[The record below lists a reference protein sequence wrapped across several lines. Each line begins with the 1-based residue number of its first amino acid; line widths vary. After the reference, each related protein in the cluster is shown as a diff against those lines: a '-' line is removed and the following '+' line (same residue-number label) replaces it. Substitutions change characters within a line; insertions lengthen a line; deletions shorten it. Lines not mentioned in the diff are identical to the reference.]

1 MHFAVF
7 SDPIVNVTI
16 TTNKIPVIENELHEL
31 TCEVTGDVDEIHWM
45 AKWAELKEDNTTV
58 FHMNNKTVTFIPVDI
73 DDAGT
78 YHCTAVN
85 VFGNMTSRAYN
96 LVVNCKCHAK
106 HFDNKYSQTIFF
118 FK

>member
-1 MHFAVF
+1 MHFAEF

-16 TTNKIPVIENELHEL
+16 TTNTISVIENERHEL

-45 AKWAELKEDNTTV
+45 TEQGELEEDNTTM
-58 FHMNNKTVTFIPVDI
+58 FHMDNKTVKFVSVDH

-96 LVVNCKCHAK
+96 LVVNCKCHEK
-106 HFDNKYSQTIFF
+106 HVLPNGKNLLV
-118 FK
+118 KR